1 MMGSFGLLALAL
13 TIAPVQEPTSFEI
26 FQLFNSCEPMG
37 LTVVVFDNDGEA
49 KNIGLIKERVQ
60 FAVERR
66 LRVARLFRSGYS
78 LPFLD
83 VTVGVVGSAF
93 RITMGYSKM
102 LFDSVSDREGTATT
116 WSDGTFG
123 THGSNADFIVSSLS
137 GLLDKFLTEYLRVN
151 ESACTESPQPP
162 TQ

>member
-1 MMGSFGLLALAL
+1 MVASFGLLALAL
-13 TIAPVQEPTSFEI
+13 TAVPVQDSTDFER
-26 FQLFNSCEPMG
+26 FQLFNDCEPMG
-37 LTVVVFDNDGEA
+37 LAVVVFDNDGEA
-49 KNIGLIKERVQ
+49 ENIGLIKERVQ
-60 FAVERR
+60 FAVESR
-66 LRVARLFRSGYS
+66 LRGARLFRSGYS
-78 LPFLD
+78 LPSLD

-102 LFDSVSDREGTATT
+102 LFDLVSDRVGAATT

-137 GLLDKFLTEYLRVN
+137 EILDKFLTEYLRVN
-151 ESACTESPQPP
+151 EAACTGSPQPP